1 MKLLYSRTRSEF
13 TWSVNLNEH
22 HRHFSSISLIFQINC
37 VQFPNRTNRCLTR
50 GRSYFLPVSYWSS
63 WHCRR
68 LPLLRTS
75 DVQLSKSECRR
86 EKRNEEIRDYKERGD
101 DVIDVSI
108 SISLF
113 LSVWQG
119 VSAFVSLLLSSLIH
133 SFSQP
138 FICSATNEQWRPS
151 ANPLTCTRAAFVRQE
166 GKERERERTS
176 VEQIAMCE
184 LPMRP
189 NARHDKLR
197 QLARTYLNAMP
208 VPWSEK
214 KSIHD
219 AVWLSILRRVYLSLF
234 NNLI

>member
-133 SFSQP
+133 SFIQST
-138 FICSATNEQWRPS
+138 IHLLSNERAMATKRKSFDLYES
-151 ANPLTCTRAAFVRQE
+151 CVRTP
-166 GKERERERTS
+166 GREREGERENERRTDCN
-176 VEQIAMCE
+176 VWTADEAECE
-184 LPMRP
+184 
-189 NARHDKLR
+189 AR
-197 QLARTYLNAMP
+197 
-208 VPWSEK
+208 
-214 KSIHD
+214 
-219 AVWLSILRRVYLSLF
+219 
-234 NNLI
+234 